1 MPDSDVLFVPP
12 VERWERISPKYLTVK
27 LVSTALGWLTL
38 GAVICVPLLLIEVTR
53 EAGWPWWIAIG
64 FTVVML
70 AWRLWRQ
77 PRWVRRWGY
86 AERDED
92 VYVTSGLMF
101 RDLTCVPY
109 GRMQLVKVTAG
120 PIERLV
126 GLASVT
132 MVTASTS
139 VAIPGLDAEAAETV
153 RDRFIARGERLRAG
167 V

>member
-38 GAVICVPLLLIEVTR
+38 GAVICVPLLLIEATR
-53 EAGWPWWIAIG
+53 EAGWPWWIAIA

-92 VYVTSGLMF
+92 VYVTSGLMS
-101 RDLTCVPY
+101 R
-109 GRMQLVKVTAG
+109 
-120 PIERLV
+120 
-126 GLASVT
+126 GLGDVYKRQ
-132 MVTASTS
+132 
-139 VAIPGLDAEAAETV
+139 AEAV

-167 V
+167 I